1 MTINSKEII
10 VKVGFEIHQQLLT
23 KNKLF
28 CNCSCT
34 ETQDYNSS
42 FLRKLRPTQSELGLY
57 DQASMFEFSKMQTIK
72 YYSSF
77 GSTCL
82 VEADEEPPHEIN
94 KDALETALIISL
106 ALYSKIVDEINVMR
120 KIVIDGSNTTGFQR
134 TMLISYGGYLQV
146 DDKKIGVQTICLEED
161 SGKLLSDDGNI
172 KEFGLD
178 RLGIPLVE
186 IALEPVTGNPS
197 EIMKIA
203 LTLGRLLRASKRVA
217 RGIGSIRQDVNISI
231 NNGNGIVEVKGVQ
244 RLDQLI
250 KVIEHE
256 SIRQHGLMLIAE
268 KLKKVRKVDE
278 PLTGNK
284 ILEISNILK
293 DSESKTIKKLLRN
306 KNNSINAIRVKSFK
320 GFFGFEPYPGVRIG
334 KELGELVRFYGFGG
348 IFHSDE
354 LPNYGITEQEV
365 KKIKEKLEIIDEK
378 DGFIMVGGPK
388 EKMSIA
394 IDAICK
400 RLDIVK
406 FGVPSE
412 TRSASID
419 GKTIYSRPK
428 PGSARMYPETDIP
441 VYTITND
448 LLGSLIEK
456 VPKSWN
462 EIIKQLSKKYQMN
475 EILSEKIFDSNY
487 FEVFEEISSS
497 TQIPPSFIASKLT
510 EDVINL
516 ERQGFDSSV
525 LTKDII
531 TNIFKKLDSNKIAKE
546 SVFLIFEKLMKKE
559 TSTVEST
566 IDLLGIKSISDE
578 ELDKILDK
586 IIEENLYIIQ
596 EKGMDS
602 ISTLMGKTMA
612 TLRGKV
618 DGKKIN
624 DLIKYKIKK
633 ILTR

>member
-1 MTINSKEII
+1 
-10 VKVGFEIHQQLLT
+10 
-23 KNKLF
+23 
-28 CNCSCT
+28 
-34 ETQDYNSS
+34 
-42 FLRKLRPTQSELGLY
+42 
-57 DQASMFEFSKMQTIK
+57 
-72 YYSSF
+72 
-77 GSTCL
+77 
-82 VEADEEPPHEIN
+82 
-94 KDALETALIISL
+94 
-106 ALYSKIVDEINVMR
+106 
-120 KIVIDGSNTTGFQR
+120 
-134 TMLISYGGYLQV
+134 
-146 DDKKIGVQTICLEED
+146 
-161 SGKLLSDDGNI
+161 
-172 KEFGLD
+172 
-178 RLGIPLVE
+178 
-186 IALEPVTGNPS
+186 
-197 EIMKIA
+197 
-203 LTLGRLLRASKRVA
+203 LGRLLRASKRVA

-278 PLTGNK
+278 PLTGDK

-586 IIEENLYIIQ
+586 IIEKNHYIIQ

-602 ISTLMGKTMA
+602 INTLMGKSMTI
-612 TLRGKV
+612 LRGKV

-624 DLIKYKIKK
+624 EIIKYKIKK

>member
-1 MTINSKEII
+1 M
-10 VKVGFEIHQQLLT
+10 
-23 KNKLF
+23 
-28 CNCSCT
+28 
-34 ETQDYNSS
+34 
-42 FLRKLRPTQSELGLY
+42 
-57 DQASMFEFSKMQTIK
+57 
-72 YYSSF
+72 
-77 GSTCL
+77 
-82 VEADEEPPHEIN
+82 
-94 KDALETALIISL
+94 
-106 ALYSKIVDEINVMR
+106 
-120 KIVIDGSNTTGFQR
+120 
-134 TMLISYGGYLQV
+134 
-146 DDKKIGVQTICLEED
+146 
-161 SGKLLSDDGNI
+161 
-172 KEFGLD
+172 
-178 RLGIPLVE
+178 
-186 IALEPVTGNPS
+186 
-197 EIMKIA
+197 
-203 LTLGRLLRASKRVA
+203 
-217 RGIGSIRQDVNISI
+217 
-231 NNGNGIVEVKGVQ
+231 
-244 RLDQLI
+244 
-250 KVIEHE
+250 IEYE

-268 KLKKVRKVDE
+268 KLKKVRKIE
-278 PLTGNK
+278 ESLTGDK

-293 DSESKTIKKLLRN
+293 DSESKTIKKLLRD

-320 GFFGFEPYPGVRIG
+320 GFFGFEPYPDVRIG

-378 DGFIMVGGPK
+378 DGFIMIGGPK

-412 TRSASID
+412 TRFASID

-441 VYTITND
+441 IYTITND

-525 LTKDII
+525 LTKHII

-559 TSTVEST
+559 TSTVESA
-566 IDLLGIKSISDE
+566 IDILGIKPISDK

-596 EKGMDS
+596 EKEMDS
-602 ISTLMGKTMA
+602 ISTLMGKSMNI
-612 TLRGKV
+612 LRGKV

-633 ILTR
+633 ILTP